1 MARVNTIQITLNIY
15 TMENI
20 LDGTPKATFYINEL
34 SCELAELYIQHTYE
48 HTTQPIWEHC
58 KNGDIIYTDF
68 IQDEFNTI
76 LDKIESYLE
85 KTKLNK

>member
-1 MARVNTIQITLNIY
+1 MHLIYLNTTKQN

-20 LDGTPKATFYINEL
+20 LDGTPKATFYLNEL

-48 HTTQPIWEHC
+48 HTTQPIWQHC
-58 KNGDIIYTDF
+58 KNGDMIYTDF

-85 KTKLNK
+85 KPKLNK

>member
-1 MARVNTIQITLNIY
+1 
-15 TMENI
+15 MENI
-20 LDGTPKATFYINEL
+20 LDATPKATFYLNEL
-34 SCELAELYIQHTYE
+34 SSELAELFIQHTYE
-48 HTTQPIWEHC
+48 HTSQPIYKQC
-58 KNGDIIYTDF
+58 KNGDIVYTDF